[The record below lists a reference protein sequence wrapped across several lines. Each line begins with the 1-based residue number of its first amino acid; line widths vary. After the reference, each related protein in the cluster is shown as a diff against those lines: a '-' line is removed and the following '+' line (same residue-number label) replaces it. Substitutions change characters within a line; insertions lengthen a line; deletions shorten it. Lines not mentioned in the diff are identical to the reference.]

1 MSLIDVTNTFPAIK
15 FHLGN
20 LFHCWQTDVMKF
32 RFLNNAEYIKCF
44 YFSKVQRIWRYEPP
58 HKKKKKHKVKKKNHE
73 TKTKQSK
80 PQNLYMKNN
89 FVWFSL
95 FSEERVS
102 DIKIIFVYLWFHLHL
117 NYC

>member
-1 MSLIDVTNTFPAIK
+1 M
-15 FHLGN
+15 
-20 LFHCWQTDVMKF
+20 
-32 RFLNNAEYIKCF
+32 LNILNAFIFQKCKEF
-44 YFSKVQRIWRYEPP
+44 GGMNPP
-58 HKKKKKHKVKKKNHE
+58 TKKKKHKVKKKNHE